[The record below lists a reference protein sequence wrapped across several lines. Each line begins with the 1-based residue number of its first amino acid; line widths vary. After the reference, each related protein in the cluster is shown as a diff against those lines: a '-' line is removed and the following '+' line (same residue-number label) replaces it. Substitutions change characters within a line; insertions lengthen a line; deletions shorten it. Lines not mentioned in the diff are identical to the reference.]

1 MAFGTMDRRR
11 FLKLAGLGAGVA
23 AAGPAAV
30 GVQRWLSGSR
40 QTLRIGLMLPSGSRY
55 PHMPERFMQGLRLGF
70 DQARAAGSGIRPTFV
85 TADVVQGYGR
95 ARDALRSLLDGEQR
109 ADVVVAGITAP
120 VASRLAAEMAERRVP
135 LLVANV
141 GAHAVR
147 PADRSPYVLHNSLNY
162 WQASFGM
169 GTWAASNL
177 GHRALVATSAPDA
190 GYDTIYAFRQGMRS
204 AGGRVVG
211 TVVTPEDPDAAMSAL
226 KKAIRSRRPDF
237 VYGLYSA
244 SDAVSF
250 VRAYDRTGPGL
261 PLAGTGFMVDP
272 NLLGSEVRS
281 ALGVTTCM
289 PWSESR
295 STGSNASFLEAFQ
308 AGTGHRA
315 DPFAVLGFDTANL
328 IVAGTARAGL
338 RGLGT
343 SGLVRA
349 LSGVTIDSPR
359 GTLTVDPATNTVVGP
374 LFIQQVRR
382 SGLGASVHEVDAPE
396 AVGAFPEAMAGLE
409 PNRSAYLNE
418 YLCS

>member
-23 AAGPAAV
+23 AAGPATV
-30 GVQRWLSGSR
+30 GVQRLLSGSR
-40 QTLRIGLMLPSGSRY
+40 QTLRVGLMLPSGSRY
-55 PHMPERFMQGLRLGF
+55 PHMSERFVQGLRLGF
-70 DQARAAGSGIRPTFV
+70 DQARAAGSGIRPSLV
-85 TADVVQGYGR
+85 TGDVVHGYGG
-95 ARDALRSLLDGEQR
+95 ARDVLHALLDREG
-109 ADVVVAGITAP
+109 ADVVVAGVSAP
-120 VASRLAAEMAERRVP
+120 VASRLSGELADRRVP

-141 GAHAVR
+141 GAHAVP
-147 PADRSPYVLHNSLNY
+147 PADRNPYVLHNSLNY

-169 GTWAASNL
+169 GTWAAANL
-177 GHRALVATSAPDA
+177 GRRALVVSSAPDA

-211 TVVTPEDPDAAMSAL
+211 TVVTPEDPDAAMAAL
-226 KKAIRSRRPDF
+226 AKAVRAKRPDF

-250 VRAYDRTGPGL
+250 VRAYQRTGPNL

-272 NLLGSEVRS
+272 NLLGSHVRS

-289 PWSESR
+289 PWSEAR
-295 STGSNASFLEAFQ
+295 STGSNASFLEAFR

-328 IVAGTARAGL
+328 IVTGMAAAAR
-338 RGLGT
+338 RGLGA

-349 LSGVTIDSPR
+349 LSGASIDSPR

-374 LFIQQVRR
+374 LFIQELRP
-382 SGLGASVHEVDAPE
+382 SGLGASLHDVDAPA
-396 AVGAFPEAMAGLE
+396 AVGAFPQAMSGLE
-409 PNRSAYLNE
+409 PNRSSYVNE